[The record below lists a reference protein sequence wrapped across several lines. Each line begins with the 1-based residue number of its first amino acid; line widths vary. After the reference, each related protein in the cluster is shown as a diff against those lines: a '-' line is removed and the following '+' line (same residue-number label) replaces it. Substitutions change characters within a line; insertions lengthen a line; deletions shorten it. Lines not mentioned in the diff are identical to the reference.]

1 MKPERVQK
9 LAAAIEKYM
18 DATAAESHLAEETP
32 ATVEADDAETAEG
45 NPEPGNV
52 RVYELAKEAG
62 MKSTE
67 LADKLIELGYDIK
80 GYNSTVDGETAA
92 KIRNEVLKGETA

>member
-1 MKPERVQK
+1 MKPERAAK
-9 LAAAIEKYM
+9 LAEAIEDYM
-18 DATAAESHLAEETP
+18 QSAAAAPPTSEESEASEAPET
-32 ATVEADDAETAEG
+32 ESG
-45 NPEPGNV
+45 PESSGTDKV

-80 GYNSTVDGETAA
+80 GYNSSVDGETAE
-92 KIRNEVLKGETA
+92 KIRNEVLNQ